1 MLSCD
6 ENAIS
11 VPLAPVSSALA
22 ETACVSYIDPTIG
35 RPDLI
40 APAQVNQRRYEAL
53 RAYYTEDLTL
63 AAAGERFGHTVSTG
77 ASLVRDFHGGRLEL
91 FTRRASLAARALRPP
106 TAFRTCIGRPS

>member
-11 VPLAPVSSALA
+11 VPLAPVSGALA

-35 RPDLI
+35 RPELI

-53 RAYYTEDLTL
+53 RAYPHRAYYT
-63 AAAGERFGHTVSTG
+63 V
-77 ASLVRDFHGGRLEL
+77 
-91 FTRRASLAARALRPP
+91 P
-106 TAFRTCIGRPS
+106 TTPKT